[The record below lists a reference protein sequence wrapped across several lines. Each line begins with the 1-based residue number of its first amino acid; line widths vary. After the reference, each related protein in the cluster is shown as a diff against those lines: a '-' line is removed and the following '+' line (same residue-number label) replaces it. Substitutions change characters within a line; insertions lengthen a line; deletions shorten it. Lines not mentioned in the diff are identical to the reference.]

1 MNYKEFENCP
11 LNIFLKLFTGKWK
24 PLILYHFFHYG
35 DIRFTELWRK
45 IPKVSKKVLLEQLKE
60 LETSEIV
67 ERRQLNTFPPEVF
80 YGLSEKGKTILPVIM
95 QIEEWTKKT
104 LPISEQ
110 NTVGE

>member
-1 MNYKEFENCP
+1 M
-11 LNIFLKLFTGKWK
+11 
-24 PLILYHFFHYG
+24 
-35 DIRFTELWRK
+35 
-45 IPKVSKKVLLEQLKE
+45 LEQLKE